1 MTSAELH
8 RNTLAA
14 PAVSPDDRPIAYW
27 LLLCCG
33 MIFAMVVIGGI
44 TRLTES
50 GLSIAEWRPV
60 AGILPPLSEA
70 EWRRVFDLYR
80 QIPQYELINRG
91 MSLAEFKEI
100 FWWEYIHRLWGRL
113 IGFVFALPF
122 LYFLIRGRI
131 RRRLMP
137 HLLVMFGLGGL
148 QGLLGWYMVQ
158 SGLSVRTDVSQ
169 YRLTAHLGAALA
181 IYAYIFWVALTL
193 LRPTAPVQSAPGAAG
208 LRRHLIAVT
217 GLAVLTL
224 LFGGLVAGLKAGLIY
239 NTFPLMNGRL
249 IPDGLLFL
257 EPAWINLLE
266 NPETVQ
272 FTHRVL
278 AISLVAATL
287 WLWMRARSVA
297 LAGRAHLVLH
307 LLTGMALVQA
317 SLGIATLLLVV
328 PISLAAAHQ
337 GGAVILLT
345 LILWALH
352 EMRGAR

>member
-1 MTSAELH
+1 LTSAELH
-8 RNTLAA
+8 RNAPDM
-14 PAVSPDDRPIAYW
+14 PAVADDDRPIAYW
-27 LLLCCG
+27 LLACCA

-50 GLSIAEWRPV
+50 GLSIAEWRPL

-70 EWRRVFDLYR
+70 DWHRVFDLYR
-80 QIPQYELINRG
+80 QIPEYELINRG

-131 RRRLMP
+131 RRRLLP
-137 HLLVMFGLGGL
+137 HLLVMFALGGL

-181 IYAYIFWVALTL
+181 IHAYIFWIALTL
-193 LRPTAPVQSAPGAAG
+193 LRPVAPAQTAPGAAG
-208 LRRHLIAVT
+208 LRRHLKAVT

-224 LFGGLVAGLKAGLIY
+224 LFGGLVAGLNAGLIY
-239 NTFPLMNGRL
+239 NTFPLMDGQL
-249 IPDGLLFL
+249 VPDGLLFL
-257 EPAWINLLE
+257 EPAWINLFE

-272 FTHRVL
+272 FVHRVL
-278 AISLVAATL
+278 AITLVAATL
-287 WLWMRARSVA
+287 WLWIRARSVP
-297 LAGRAHLVLH
+297 LAGKAHLALH
-307 LLTGMALVQA
+307 LLAGMALVQA
-317 SLGIATLLLVV
+317 SLGVATLLLVV
-328 PISLAAAHQ
+328 PIPLAAAHQ
-337 GGAVILLT
+337 GGAVVLLT